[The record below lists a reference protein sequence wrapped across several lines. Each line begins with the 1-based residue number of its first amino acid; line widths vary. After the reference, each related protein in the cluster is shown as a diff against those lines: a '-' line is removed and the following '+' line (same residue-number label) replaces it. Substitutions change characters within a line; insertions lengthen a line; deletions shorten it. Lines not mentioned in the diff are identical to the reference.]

1 MLINFI
7 LRESVL
13 ILKFVK
19 LFHFITSHTMIYDDW
34 LFNFS
39 FMRVIAI
46 IMNHHISRRT
56 LRTTIRLPIL
66 FKLINCHLIQEINF
80 EEFTRANGRY
90 YHPEHFQCWQ
100 CAVVLSGEKYYGCG
114 VYPMCLTCYDV
125 QLAKPCRCCKGAI
138 QVCVIL
144 SFFFNSSHLQG
155 SVSCQNQFYCTT
167 YS

>member
-1 MLINFI
+1 
-7 LRESVL
+7 
-13 ILKFVK
+13 
-19 LFHFITSHTMIYDDW
+19 
-34 LFNFS
+34 
-39 FMRVIAI
+39 
-46 IMNHHISRRT
+46 MNHHISRRT
-56 LRTTIRLPIL
+56 LRTTRLPIL
-66 FKLINCHLIQEINF
+66 FKLINCHLVQEINF

-144 SFFFNSSHLQG
+144 SFFF
-155 SVSCQNQFYCTT
+155 QFQPPPGFRITSESILLYHILIEIKISRRCLFIT
-167 YS
+167 